1 MHDPNFVNSWLQ
13 GLTFPS
19 HTLPRSTNRRFQ
31 SSTSRT
37 LRFRSLTVCPS
48 LAIVRLLWFSAGP
61 ATLVVLALL
70 LMEAPPIQHSLLKS
84 FFSLTLSGTL
94 CTRVF
99 GYYILNDRMSVCGNR
114 LRDTGLLIYAAGLL
128 LGAGSLLFVADT
140 VAQHSAD
147 LRMQPSPLPLSA
159 QPTLAQ
165 SDADRVIL

>member
-99 GYYILNDRMSVCGNR
+99 GYYILNDRLSVCGNR

>member
-19 HTLPRSTNRRFQ
+19 HILQRSTARRFQ

-99 GYYILNDRMSVCGNR
+99 GYYILNDRLSVCGNR

>member
-99 GYYILNDRMSVCGNR
+99 GYYILNDRLSVCGNR

-165 SDADRVIL
+165 SDADRVIF

>member
-1 MHDPNFVNSWLQ
+1 MQDPNFVNSWLQ

-19 HTLPRSTNRRFQ
+19 HILQRSKTRRFQ
-31 SSTSRT
+31 TSTSRS

-61 ATLVVLALL
+61 ATLVILALL
-70 LMEAPPIQHSLLKS
+70 LMEAPPVQHSLLKAI
-84 FFSLTLSGTL
+84 FSLTLSGTL
-94 CTRVF
+94 CIRVF
-99 GYYILNDRMSVCGNR
+99 GYYILNDRLSVCGSR
-114 LRDTGLLIYAAGLL
+114 LSDTGLLIYAVSLL

-165 SDADRVIL
+165 SDGDRVIL

>member
-19 HTLPRSTNRRFQ
+19 HLLPRSTARRFQ

-37 LRFRSLTVCPS
+37 PRFRSLTVCPS

-70 LMEAPPIQHSLLKS
+70 LMEAPPVQHSLLKAI
-84 FFSLTLSGTL
+84 FSLTLSGTL

-99 GYYILNDRMSVCGNR
+99 GYYILNDRQSVCGNR

-147 LRMQPSPLPLSA
+147 LRMQPTPLPLHA

-165 SDADRVIL
+165 SDADRVIF